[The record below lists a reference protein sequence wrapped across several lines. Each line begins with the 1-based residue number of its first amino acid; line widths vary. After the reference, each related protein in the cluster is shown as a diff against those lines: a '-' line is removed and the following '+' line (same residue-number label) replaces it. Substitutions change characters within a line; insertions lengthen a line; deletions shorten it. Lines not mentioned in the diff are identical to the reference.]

1 MKLTEMS
8 KEKKPP
14 KPATNPVFNQNNE
27 LYGSA
32 TGLAP
37 ILSKIFIW
45 LKYHLKGNKIRVIKR
60 FKNKYVLSVM

>member
-1 MKLTEMS
+1 MS
-8 KEKKPP
+8 KEKKTP
-14 KPATNPVFNQNNE
+14 KPATNTVFNQNNE

-45 LKYHLKGNKIRVIKR
+45 LKYHLKGNKIRGIKR

>member
-1 MKLTEMS
+1 MS
-8 KEKKPP
+8 KEKNPQ
-14 KPATNPVFNQNNE
+14 KPATNTVLNQNNE

>member
-1 MKLTEMS
+1 MKQTEMS
-8 KEKKPP
+8 KEKKTQK

-37 ILSKIFIW
+37 ILSKIFI
-45 LKYHLKGNKIRVIKR
+45 
-60 FKNKYVLSVM
+60 